1 MKNAFVIFLVLIFSG
16 LNLFSQSFKQNI
28 DVQISGEN
36 QSTAVF
42 FIENINDSI
51 SINKLDSETEIVT
64 EKDIYPLSKD
74 KLTEKLTWN
83 FTWGI
88 SSGKTV
94 IYVNFNPFYKNAS
107 GEILKVNS
115 ISINVSAT
123 RTEKKKLGNYKT
135 ANQSLLSS
143 GKWHKYAV
151 INEGIYKI
159 DYSSMRGSG
168 ILVSEISSVNDIKLY
183 SFGGE
188 MLPYSNAINN
198 KDDLPEI
205 AIKRVDNG
213 NGFFDEGDYI
223 LFFGKG
229 GTQWRIFVV
238 CPLIPGHW

>member
-107 GEILKVNS
+107 GEIFKVNS

-123 RTEKKKLGNYKT
+123 RTEKKKLGKGLFLRNCY
-135 ANQSLLSS
+135 
-143 GKWHKYAV
+143 G
-151 INEGIYKI
+151 
-159 DYSSMRGSG
+159 
-168 ILVSEISSVNDIKLY
+168 
-183 SFGGE
+183 
-188 MLPYSNAINN
+188 NA
-198 KDDLPEI
+198 
-205 AIKRVDNG
+205 
-213 NGFFDEGDYI
+213 
-223 LFFGKG
+223 
-229 GTQWRIFVV
+229 
-238 CPLIPGHW
+238 